1 MSVRA
6 LTISILLVIA
16 GILVPLLKWLRPR
29 EAMQSWLAK
38 FALAFIGC
46 ILADLHLRIFDKLF
60 LHRGR

>member
-1 MSVRA
+1 
-6 LTISILLVIA
+6 
-16 GILVPLLKWLRPR
+16 
-29 EAMQSWLAK
+29 MQSWLAK